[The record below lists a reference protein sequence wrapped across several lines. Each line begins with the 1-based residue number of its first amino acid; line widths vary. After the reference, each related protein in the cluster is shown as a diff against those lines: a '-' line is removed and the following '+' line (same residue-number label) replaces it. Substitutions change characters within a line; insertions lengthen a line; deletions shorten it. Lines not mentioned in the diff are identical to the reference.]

1 VEERGKRM
9 MDETCNHQCD
19 SCEQD
24 CEQRVKKEPLHPQSR
39 VKKVYAI
46 MSGKGGV
53 GKSLVTSLLA
63 VMANRT
69 GYQSAILDADI
80 TGPSIPKAFGIQDQA
95 TGDEQGI
102 YPAISQQGVYIMST
116 NLLLPSETDP
126 VVWRGPMIANM
137 VQQFWT
143 QVVWKDVDF
152 LFIDMPPGTGDVPL
166 TVFQSI
172 PVDGIIVVTSPQDLV
187 TMVVKKAIHMANL
200 MGVPII
206 GLVEN
211 MSYFTCPD
219 CGNQHAI
226 FGESQLEVLAKEV
239 QIPILGKLPIHS
251 KTAALVDQ
259 GLIEY
264 ADMEEMEALFESF
277 CQRVNAE

>member
-1 VEERGKRM
+1 M
-9 MDETCNHQCD
+9 NETCDHQCD
-19 SCEQD
+19 SCEQE
-24 CEQRVKKEPLHPQSR
+24 CEQRIKKEPLHPQSR

-53 GKSLVTSLLA
+53 GKSLVTSFMA
-63 VMANRT
+63 IMANRA

-80 TGPSIPKAFGIQDQA
+80 TGPSIPKAFGIQEKA
-95 TGDEQGI
+95 MGDEQGI
-102 YPAISQQGVYIMST
+102 YPAITQQGIYVMST

-126 VVWRGPMIANM
+126 MVWRGPMIANM

-143 QVVWKDVDF
+143 QVVWKDVDY

-172 PVDGIIVVTSPQDLV
+172 PVDGIIVVTTPQDLV
-187 TMVVKKAIHMANL
+187 TMVVKKAIQMANL
-200 MGVPII
+200 MQVPIV

-219 CGNQHAI
+219 CGKSHAV
-226 FGESQLEVLAKEV
+226 FGESQLHSIAEEEGL
-239 QIPILGKLPIHS
+239 PILGKLPIDP
-251 KTAALVDQ
+251 KITALVDQ

-264 ADMEEMEALFESF
+264 AELAEMETVFDSF
-277 CQRVNAE
+277 MQIIAE